1 MNSGIVRLDQVM
13 SKLLTLN
20 NYRLQ
25 SFQLNLS
32 YIIIDQRKF
41 AHLQK
46 LANQPTLN
54 DAHVVEMEVSHS
66 MVARCRE
73 KRANWKKKQKMVK
86 KYI

>member
-1 MNSGIVRLDQVM
+1 METVNSISESAIPNS
-13 SKLLTLN
+13 SKP
-20 NYRLQ
+20 
-25 SFQLNLS
+25 
-32 YIIIDQRKF
+32 IKF

-73 KRANWKKKQKMVK
+73 KRANWKKNQKMVK